1 MASAIIGRTNCPECG
16 FEAAHVKQSEKCI
29 YRYCPGCGA
38 MYHAT
43 GATREAALRAKMRPV
58 PGLGEPSPSPTEK
71 PAPAPTPTQ
80 AAPTPT
86 ATPAAP
92 AIAAPKRRG
101 LFA

>member
-58 PGLGEPSPSPTEK
+58 PGLGVPTPTEGK
-71 PAPAPTPTQ
+71 PDDAPAPTPT
-80 AAPTPT
+80 PTP
-86 ATPAAP
+86 APAAP
-92 AIAAPKRRG
+92 AAAPKRRG